1 MSFHRSKLEMNRRLD
16 FRTGEGCLH
25 QEAICFGSEAA
36 VGRLR
41 NQEQLTIIVQMNDQ
55 LATEKAA
62 AEAELREA
70 LGRISSMSYEASE
83 NVSFRPIDL
92 VTEQR
97 DHLFRENQRLLM
109 EL

>member
-1 MSFHRSKLEMNRRLD
+1 MPIDQDTCEWLGCPTHLEIYQHQCALLEDKLIQAGAM
-16 FRTGEGCLH
+16 
-25 QEAICFGSEAA
+25 
-36 VGRLR
+36 LR
-41 NQEQLTIIVQMNDQ
+41 KSRAKVAGLVQMNEL